1 MKRTGERWVSASEIA
16 SWAWC
21 PESWRLNTLGAE
33 PSNRAD
39 MARGE
44 VRHSLLAFFESWS
57 RSVVRLGWLLLV
69 WGLLIALVAFVL
81 VVFR

>member
-1 MKRTGERWVSASEIA
+1 MKKTDDRWVSASEIA

-33 PSNRAD
+33 PSNRAE

-44 VRHSLLAFFESWS
+44 RRHSFLALFESWS

-69 WGLLIALVAFVL
+69 WGVLAALVAFVL
-81 VVFR
+81 AVLR